1 MRLSSRVIPRGA
13 QPFSKKQKK
22 TRNKRKFERTSF
34 PIRTVLVSN
43 RKGHQFHNTQ
53 RSRLQ
58 AQIRS
63 QQVFETETYIWIHWR

>member
-1 MRLSSRVIPRGA
+1 M
-13 QPFSKKQKK
+13 
-22 TRNKRKFERTSF
+22 
-34 PIRTVLVSN
+34 LVSN

-63 QQVFETETYIWIHWR
+63 QQVFGTEIYIGYTGGEDGGECEDLQGVSALHVPVGKALF